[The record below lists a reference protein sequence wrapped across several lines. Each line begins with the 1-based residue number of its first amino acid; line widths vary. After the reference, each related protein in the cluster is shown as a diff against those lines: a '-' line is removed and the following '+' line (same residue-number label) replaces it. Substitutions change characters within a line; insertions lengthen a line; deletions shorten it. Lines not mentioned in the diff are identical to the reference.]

1 MSSLT
6 DWGLLPLLL
15 GPQGPYIYSESDC
28 PQGVPMGTIK
38 QKCVNFYRGPNLIRS
53 LIIVICL
60 GIVIQQVILCVKKI
74 MNKPITTYTHFD
86 FNKTILYPSVTLC
99 REPPYKYDKLLEYGL
114 YYHPRLTS
122 TWSMF
127 NFSGVDLDQLWQDI
141 TYDAEEIFV
150 EFSLDGRSDNL
161 ELESTLGFMYGR
173 CYTLSPK
180 IISRQATKAT
190 GYSIKLQHSA
200 DDVATASSISPPG
213 YHVHLHY
220 HREPFTEVH
229 VYNGGQVDY
238 IYVNIGDTL
247 DVKLKVEQYVK
258 ISAEDDPCTHMDNY
272 SANECTTQFV
282 WDQSGNLAGCSG
294 PWMNSNLPYCNSY
307 RGMRELISAYMT
319 FYNKPNCSICP
330 RFCRSYLYNSFVN
343 DRQSFYSWDSVS
355 RQWAVRTG
363 DATLQSQL
371 YIYFNGMVVT
381 VYEERYNYDW
391 SLFLS
396 DLGGSIGF
404 LLGLSVISLM
414 TICGN
419 IWRHHI
425 KPSIKPKNKTGTSNS
440 TTTLNQTTKY
450 EEYLKN
456 YTEWNF

>member
-1 MSSLT
+1 MA
-6 DWGLLPLLL
+6 
-15 GPQGPYIYSESDC
+15 E
-28 PQGVPMGTIK
+28 VMEENEVVTIK
-38 QKCVNFYRGPNLIRS
+38 QKCVNFIRGPNLLKS
-53 LIIVICL
+53 LIVLICM
-60 GIVIQQVILCVKKI
+60 GVVIQQVTLCVTKI
-74 MNKPITTYTHFD
+74 LNKPITTYTHFD
-86 FNKTILYPSVTLC
+86 FNKTILYPSVTFC

-114 YYHPRLTS
+114 FSHPRLTS
-122 TWSMF
+122 TWATF
-127 NFSGVDLDQLWQDI
+127 NFSAVDLDVLWQDI

-150 EFSLDGRSDNL
+150 DFSLDGRNDNL
-161 ELESTLGFMYGR
+161 ELKSTLGFMYGR

-180 IISRQATKAT
+180 IISTEATKAS

-200 DDVATASSISPPG
+200 ADVATASGTSPPG

-220 HREPFTEVH
+220 YREPFTEVY

-238 IYVNIGDTL
+238 IYVNIGDTM

-258 ISAEDDPCTHMDNY
+258 ISAEDDPCTYMDNY

-282 WDQSGNLAGCSG
+282 WDQSGNQAGCSG
-294 PWMNSNLPYCNSY
+294 PWMNSSLPYCNTF
-307 RGMRELISAYMT
+307 RGMRELITSYLT
-319 FYNKPNCSICP
+319 FYIKPNCSVCP

-343 DRQSFYSWDSVS
+343 DRQSFYAWDSAM

-363 DATLQSQL
+363 DDTLESQL

-404 LLGLSVISLM
+404 LLGLSVISLL

-419 IWRHHI
+419 IWRNII
-425 KPSIKPKNKTGTSNS
+425 KPSIKPSIKNGIRNISNTTIMPKQTS
-440 TTTLNQTTKY
+440 KY
-450 EEYLKN
+450 EEFIKN
-456 YTEWNF
+456 CTEWNFKNKPYRPSNGLIM